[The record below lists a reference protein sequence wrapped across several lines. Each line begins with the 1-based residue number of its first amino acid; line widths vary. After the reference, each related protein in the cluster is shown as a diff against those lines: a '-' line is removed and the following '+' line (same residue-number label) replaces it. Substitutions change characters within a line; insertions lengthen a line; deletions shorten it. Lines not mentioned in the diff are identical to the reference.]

1 MPKDPIGEL
10 AGAFFAGLIFIPI
23 GAVLYS
29 VTQNAATGILFALIP
44 VFFALIELGHVENLT
59 EEGILS
65 VLGWVLG
72 LITAVYLFPQYWAFG
87 TLSVVLSVAV
97 LVAKIEEWI

>member
-1 MPKDPIGEL
+1 VPQDPIGEL

-29 VTQNAATGILFALIP
+29 VTQTIATGLLFAMIP

-72 LITAVYLFPQYWAFG
+72 LVTAVYLFPQYWAFG
-87 TLSVVLSVAV
+87 TISVVLSIFV
-97 LVAKIEEWI
+97 LIAKIEEWI